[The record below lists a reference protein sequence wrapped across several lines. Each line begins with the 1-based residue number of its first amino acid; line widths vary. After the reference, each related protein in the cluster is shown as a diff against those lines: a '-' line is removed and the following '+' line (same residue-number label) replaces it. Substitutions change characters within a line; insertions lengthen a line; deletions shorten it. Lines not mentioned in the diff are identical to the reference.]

1 MEQVQ
6 ESSNDAFSKVV
17 DKLRAEYQT
26 MRDNTNLFPPKGRVP
41 ISITGERVD
50 GRDAMVYWFD
60 DGTETGE
67 CVRIVDVPGK
77 LSGDIL
83 RLHQNLP
90 PFKGHIEI
98 DGDEI
103 NAIENPSKAPEEEDD
118 FEDTSAELALLPLI
132 KIDGSEHFL
141 KKGKY
146 RSEIHNLLKCQGGS
160 CPGEPVS
167 DHVVQLLGKSPGG
180 ELVFKKLETCHFI
193 LRQLSSVAIY
203 KSWILQIIAA
213 LKCLHSLGIVHRD
226 LRIANL
232 LFSAAG
238 QQLVVCDLEGR
249 WGCCRA
255 PELDHNRDLEAGW
268 TEKSD
273 IYDIGNCIKGFV
285 YANNPITHEVE
296 WPVPPPFDTVVEAC
310 MRTNPQE
317 RPTLDELSILVEG
330 INT

>member
-1 MEQVQ
+1 MEPVQV
-6 ESSNDAFSKVV
+6 SSNDTFSKVV
-17 DKLRAEYQT
+17 HKFRAEYQK

-41 ISITGERVD
+41 ININSGRVD
-50 GRDAMVYWFD
+50 RRDVEMYWFE

-83 RLHQNLP
+83 RLRQNLP
-90 PFKGHIEI
+90 PFEGHIEI
-98 DGDEI
+98 NGDEI
-103 NAIENPSKAPEEEDD
+103 HAIENCSTAPENEDD
-118 FEDTSAELALLPLI
+118 SEDTSAELARLPLI
-132 KIDGSEHFL
+132 EIDRSKHFL

-146 RSEIHNLLKCQGGS
+146 RGEIRNLLKCQSGS
-160 CPGEPVS
+160 CPGKPAS
-167 DHVVQLLGKSPGG
+167 AHVVQLLGNSSDG
-180 ELVFKKLETCHFI
+180 ELVFEKLESRRI
-193 LRQLSSVAIY
+193 LGQYSSAATY

-226 LRIANL
+226 LRIENL
-232 LFSAAG
+232 LFSADG
-238 QQLVVCDLEGR
+238 QHLVVCDLESR
-249 WGCCRA
+249 WGLRWA
-255 PELDHNRDLEAGW
+255 PELTHNRDLEAGW

-273 IYDIGNCIKGFV
+273 IYDLGNCIKGFI
-285 YANNPITHEVE
+285 YANAPITCQVE

-317 RPTLDELSILVEG
+317 RPTLDELSNLVEG